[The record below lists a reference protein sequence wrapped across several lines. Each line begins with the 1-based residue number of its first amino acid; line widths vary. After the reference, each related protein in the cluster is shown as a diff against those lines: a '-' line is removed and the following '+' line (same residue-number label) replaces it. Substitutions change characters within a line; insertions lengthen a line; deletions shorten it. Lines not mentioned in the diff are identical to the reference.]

1 MNYKDPVVLILNI
14 TVILVLILLILPT
27 LLNKKEK
34 MRVRI
39 SFSVIFLIVIVN
51 CTGNLLIFYFE
62 NYHLLGLH
70 FALMGVPFL
79 FGPAIYFYVKEINDT
94 HVKNVVP
101 HIIIPII
108 AFLGGILY
116 NFCSPEEKIS
126 IMKQMAAGSYLP
138 YNSVNTAVIII
149 PLYYFVKSKIWLKK
163 FHLNPNDPFYVQ
175 KRIRKNWA
183 NEFLNYMIF
192 SLFSFLIIATIATY
206 LFHVPQMYLDL
217 IGMPIYFPFIYSVV
231 AVRNNM
237 ISKEL
242 EMNYVLAK
250 SENDKKLN
258 EQRIDISR
266 DLHDN
271 IGAYANSLIA
281 KIDHISTSD
290 KQLNSNQI
298 KDLKANAEN
307 ILSLLRQT
315 IWVLNND
322 KIAAESSFDYVK
334 QYALNIFKNTNIKVS
349 FEENIVTNKILSTT
363 EASNIFRIIQE
374 ACQNIMKHSHAN
386 KVKIS
391 IISTD
396 YFEIS
401 VEDNGV
407 GFTKNNAVDSYGLN
421 NMEERSRNIGMFF
434 TIENLKGNGTKI
446 TVTDSPK

>member
-1 MNYKDPVVLILNI
+1 
-14 TVILVLILLILPT
+14 
-27 LLNKKEK
+27 
-34 MRVRI
+34 
-39 SFSVIFLIVIVN
+39 
-51 CTGNLLIFYFE
+51 
-62 NYHLLGLH
+62 
-70 FALMGVPFL
+70 
-79 FGPAIYFYVKEINDT
+79 
-94 HVKNVVP
+94 
-101 HIIIPII
+101 
-108 AFLGGILY
+108 
-116 NFCSPEEKIS
+116 
-126 IMKQMAAGSYLP
+126 MAAGSYLP

-149 PLYYFVKSKIWLKK
+149 PLYYFVKSKMWLKK

-407 GFTKNNAVDSYGLN
+407 GFTKNNAIDSYGLK